1 MSINAP
7 WWYSKVN
14 RMDEQPD
21 HLEPHPMR
29 RIDQTITANSSILEA
44 AAAQR
49 ESAIDYKA
57 LWLCEV
63 NRGDHEHAEP
73 YSAQELDKAKAGS
86 AFWYRDKCDPLNVG
100 GITMRYES

>member
-1 MSINAP
+1 
-7 WWYSKVN
+7 
-14 RMDEQPD
+14 MDEPPD

-29 RIDQTITANSSILEA
+29 RIDQTITANTSILEA

-73 YSAQELDKAKAGS
+73 YSAQELDKALADS
-86 AFWYRDKCDPLNVG
+86 AFWFRDKADPLNVG
-100 GITMRYES
+100 GITMRFSS